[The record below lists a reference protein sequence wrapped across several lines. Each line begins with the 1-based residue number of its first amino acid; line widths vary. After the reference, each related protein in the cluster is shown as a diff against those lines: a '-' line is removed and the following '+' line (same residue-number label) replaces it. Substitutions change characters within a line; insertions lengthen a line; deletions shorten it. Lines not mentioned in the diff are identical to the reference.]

1 MALHLWNTN
10 RLAVDLAQGKVTSD
24 EKFIYLVISWG
35 IGAAAG
41 YVGSLF
47 VIGSAGWLFWYE
59 GLLVSLIT
67 VFGLIRCR
75 DKYKGAGDDRL
86 LEHCTVLSAP
96 LNLKFSIF
104 TWLAYVAVHQ
114 SMTWVMSKLSFTSGD
129 SSIALVTWILNAV
142 ATFQSF
148 LIVVIAM
155 LAYYLRM
162 SAHLRTIAVESSRD

>member
-1 MALHLWNTN
+1 MALHLWNTH

-24 EKFIYLVISWG
+24 EKFVYLAFSWG

-47 VIGSAGWLFWYE
+47 VIGSAGWLYWYE

-96 LNLKFSIF
+96 LNLKYFVF
-104 TWLAYVAVHQ
+104 TWLAYVAVRQ
-114 SMTWVMSKLSFTSGD
+114 GLTWVMLKLSFSSED
-129 SSIALVTWILNAV
+129 SSVTLVTWLLNAV
-142 ATFQSF
+142 VTFQSF
-148 LIVVIAM
+148 LIAVIGM
-155 LAYYLRM
+155 LVYYLRM
-162 SAHLRTIAVESSRD
+162 STHLKTIAAETSHD